1 MRVIKFRAWDFEN
14 KVMNFPTIEFNPK
27 YVMQLNCSYM
37 GEFNGKK
44 YDSVKMILMQYTGL
58 KDKNGKEI
66 YEGDVIAIE
75 TVRGTIPAW
84 VMDWH
89 SGYGAWRL
97 RDIGKSKASCS
108 PVGLNF
114 WKTHEVI
121 GNIHEHPN
129 LLTSTEL
136 IEKK

>member
-1 MRVIKFRAWDFEN
+1 MNREIKFRAWDIELSIMGVPFDPFDSQFLSTGGTFSEG
-14 KVMNFPTIEFNPK
+14 TIF
-27 YVMQLNCSYM
+27 
-37 GEFNGKK
+37 
-44 YDSVKMILMQYTGL
+44 MQYTGL

-114 WKTHEVI
+114 WKTHEII
-121 GNIHEHPN
+121 GNIHEHPH
-129 LLTSTEL
+129 LL
-136 IEKK
+136 K